1 MRVCVPLVDR
11 SVEAMVK
18 SAKSLKADLV
28 ELRLDYLEDTG
39 GLDSLS
45 KIKTPKI
52 VTCMPAWEG
61 GKFNGS
67 EEQRIAILKKAIK
80 FADYVTIELK
90 TESALRDSLIT
101 EAKKSKVK
109 VIIAYHNFKETPEA
123 EEIVRT
129 LKEEVKAGADIAKVA
144 YMPADYGDVLRV
156 MQVLVDK
163 PVKIPI
169 IALSMG
175 ELGSISRIMGP
186 VMGAYLTFASA
197 SKGRESAAGQ
207 LTIDEIRRMA
217 GIIK

>member
-1 MRVCVPLVDR
+1 MRVCVPLIDR
-11 SVEAMVK
+11 SVEAMVE

-39 GLDSLS
+39 GLDRLS

-52 VTCMPAWEG
+52 VTCMPKWEG
-61 GKFNGS
+61 GKFQGS
-67 EEQRIAILKKAIK
+67 EEDRVALLKRTLN
-80 FADYVTIELK
+80 FADYVTVELK
-90 TESALRDSLIT
+90 TESALRDSLIK

-109 VIIAYHNFKETPEA
+109 VIIAFHDFKRTPGET
-123 EEIVRT
+123 EIRAT
-129 LKEEVKAGADIAKVA
+129 LEEEVKAGADIAKVA
-144 YMPADYGDVLRV
+144 YMPANYGDVLRV